1 MFTCAN
7 CNSRHTDG
15 THCSVCKLHYDFQ
28 CSGVTEI
35 GYRKLGDRKNSWRC
49 LKCKNFGLGDSQ
61 SPRPTSPLPGQLDN
75 IQDQLNKITLQLAPL
90 TSLVEDIKIMKE
102 DIRSLS
108 ESLEMAHET
117 VRNFSCT
124 VSELQCRLS
133 EVEKVA
139 SDVPILQSEIVR
151 LKEEL
156 NHRDQWARAN
166 NIEIKG
172 IPEKKNENLY
182 MVAQKIAELNNTE
195 IKKEEINY
203 IARIP
208 TRLPDAC
215 KSIVISF
222 NNRYRKE
229 DFISATRKNKKLNL
243 TDMGF
248 AAGGQFYVNDHLTQ
262 LNKNL
267 LSKARSLAKNCTFKY
282 IWVKH
287 CKIMARKS
295 DTSRI
300 FFIKS
305 EKDLTLIT

>member
-75 IQDQLNKITLQLAPL
+75 IQDQLNKITLQLTPL

-172 IPEKKNENLY
+172 IPEKNENLY

-208 TRLPDAC
+208 A
-215 KSIVISF
+215 SSMSF
-222 NNRYRKE
+222 K
-229 DFISATRKNKKLNL
+229 F
-243 TDMGF
+243 
-248 AAGGQFYVNDHLTQ
+248 AGGWCESQFNDNSHFTEE
-262 LNKNL
+262 
-267 LSKARSLAKNCTFKY
+267 LSLYDISE
-282 IWVKH
+282 
-287 CKIMARKS
+287 
-295 DTSRI
+295 
-300 FFIKS
+300 IKS
-305 EKDLTLIT
+305 SSLLFIADKTTILDVPDKASLHSEPDDPFLKLVAEA